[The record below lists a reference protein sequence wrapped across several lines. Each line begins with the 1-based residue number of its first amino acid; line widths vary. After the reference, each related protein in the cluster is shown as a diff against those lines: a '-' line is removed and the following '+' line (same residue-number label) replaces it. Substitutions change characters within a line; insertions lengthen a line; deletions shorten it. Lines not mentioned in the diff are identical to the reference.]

1 MYGQETHGPG
11 GRPSSEPLPSL
22 GCCGGRWA
30 SKPQPSCVQEAGLG
44 GAWGHAWFLPQG
56 ALGGGRRRSRRCHD
70 ERAILQKPAGCL
82 HPPETSGSSL
92 LESPP
97 ASPALG
103 TVQPMRFLSVGA
115 TGMRPPGAGG
125 DFAHQSTF
133 PCIFLLN
140 PSSSIKSW
148 SPSSPKASVSSSAQ
162 ETELSFPTGSQRRDA
177 TVLCHGGHAGV
188 LLCVP
193 RPLLLR
199 KVSRQISHS
208 S

>member
-1 MYGQETHGPG
+1 MGIKATAFLCPG
-11 GRPSSEPLPSL
+11 G
-22 GCCGGRWA
+22 W
-30 SKPQPSCVQEAGLG
+30 LG
-44 GAWGHAWFLPQG
+44 GAWGHAWFLPHA
-56 ALGGGRRRSRRCHD
+56 ALGGERGSRRCHD
-70 ERAILQKPAGCL
+70 ERAILQNPDGCL
-82 HPPETSGSSL
+82 HHPETSGSSL

-97 ASPALG
+97 ASAALG

-115 TGMRPPGAGG
+115 TGMRPPGGGG
-125 DFAHQSTF
+125 DFAHQSAF

-148 SPSSPKASVSSSAQ
+148 TPSSPKASVSSLSAQ
-162 ETELSFPTGSQRRDA
+162 ETELSFPTGSQRREA
-177 TVLCHGGHAGV
+177 TVLCHGGHGGV

-193 RPLLLR
+193 RPLLLW

>member
-1 MYGQETHGPG
+1 MGKRPTGQEEDPAVSPCPPWAAVVG
-11 GRPSSEPLPSL
+11 GGHQSHSLPVSRRL
-22 GCCGGRWA
+22 
-30 SKPQPSCVQEAGLG
+30 
-44 GAWGHAWFLPQG
+44 AWGVPG
-56 ALGGGRRRSRRCHD
+56 ATPGSCHMGPWGGGRRRSRRCHD
-70 ERAILQKPAGCL
+70 ERAILQKPDGCL
-82 HPPETSGSSL
+82 HHPETSGSSL